1 MGQRCPNTE
10 QLRELPEK
18 EQLFGGATHRLAWHS
33 FHPQSVAEEL
43 NLFKGLAAFGEK
55 RAGFMVLLLRRLWL
69 LSLLISALFL
79 GSTMASWGQDDNV
92 IRIVSSLPL
101 TGSSRVQSETM
112 VLGIKMALEEA
123 GYKAGPF
130 TIEYDSWDDASAQAG
145 TWDPAKEKD
154 NASRAA
160 SDPDVMAYIGTYN
173 SGAAKI
179 AIPILNQADL
189 VMVSPANTYS
199 GLTKVGFG
207 EKGEPDIY
215 YPKGFRSYC
224 RVVPADDLQGLAGA
238 WWAKEL
244 GCKKAYILN
253 DKELYGRGLARVFGE
268 GCKRLGM
275 EVVGDEGIDS
285 KAQDF
290 RAVVNKVKAAKAE
303 VVYFGGITQNGAG
316 KLVKDLRSGGYTG
329 YFMSPDG
336 TKEEAFIKSAG
347 PSSEGCL
354 VTLGGLPPEQMGP
367 EAQAWYKAYREKY
380 KSEPEAYAIYS
391 YEATKATL
399 AGIAK
404 AGVKDRVKIREAIM
418 GTTDYD
424 GLLGVW
430 SFDKQGDTTLT
441 SMSGFEV
448 KNGDFA
454 FSKALVPE
462 FDSNAVAA
470 TSSQSEEASS
480 GGGLA
485 GFLQQLL
492 NGLSNGALIGVVA
505 LGYTLVYGIVELI
518 NFAHGEVF
526 MMGGMASLTGVV
538 WLGLGGE
545 GHGGLVAVL
554 GMLVVLCFAMA
565 FSGFLNQAID
575 RVAYRRLRNSP
586 RLVPLITAIGMSFI
600 LMNIGGYW
608 KGWAPVNFP
617 SLLGENDINLLGK
630 DSSVTFTLSQLIV
643 ILVIVPLLGGLY
655 HFINKTKHGKAMR
668 ATAQNPDASRL
679 MGIDVDRT
687 ISLAFLLGG
696 ALAGAAGFLY
706 GFYNQEVRF
715 DLGFRLGLNAF
726 TAAVLGGIGNVQG
739 AVLGGVIIGLVEAF
753 TAFYFSQALS
763 PAMVFAVLIVVIMI
777 RPSGLLGKGGTE
789 KV

>member
-1 MGQRCPNTE
+1 MVIRFRRQGQF
-10 QLRELPEK
+10 LIFL
-18 EQLFGGATHRLAWHS
+18 LAC
-33 FHPQSVAEEL
+33 F
-43 NLFKGLAAFGEK
+43 
-55 RAGFMVLLLRRLWL
+55 
-69 LSLLISALFL
+69 FL
-79 GSTMASWGQDDNV
+79 CANISWGQEDQT

-123 GYKAGPF
+123 NYQAGPF
-130 TIEYDSWDDASAQAG
+130 KIEYNSWDDASAQAG

-199 GLTKVGFG
+199 GLTKEGLG
-207 EKGEPDIY
+207 ERGEPQIY
-215 YPKGFRSYC
+215 YPKGFRNFC

-244 GCKKAYILN
+244 GCQKAFILS
-253 DKELYGRGLARVFGE
+253 DKELYGRGLARVFNE
-268 GCKRLGM
+268 GCGRLGLQ
-275 EVVGDEGIDS
+275 VVGDEGIDY

-290 RAVVNKVKAAKAE
+290 RAVVNKVKASGAD

-316 KLVKDLRSGGYTG
+316 KLVKDLRSGGYQG

-336 TKEEAFIKSAG
+336 TKEDAFIKSAG
-347 PSSEGCL
+347 PASEGCL

-367 EAQAWYKAYREKY
+367 DAQAWYRAYRNKY
-380 KSEPEAYAIYS
+380 HSEPEAYAIYS
-391 YEATKATL
+391 YEATKVVL

-404 AGVKDRVKIREAIM
+404 AKIKDRTKIREAIM
-418 GTTDYD
+418 GTTDYQ
-424 GLLGVW
+424 GLLGTW

-441 SMSGFEV
+441 SMSGFKVV
-448 KNGDFA
+448 KGDFK
-454 FSKALVPE
+454 FTKALEPK
-462 FDSNAVAA
+462 FTDHA
-470 TSSQSEEASS
+470 SQGPINPQYQAQS
-480 GGGLA
+480 A
-485 GFLQQLL
+485 GFAGFIQQIL

-518 NFAHGEVF
+518 NFAHGDVF
-526 MMGGMASLTGVV
+526 MMGGMAALTGVV
-538 WLGLGGE
+538 GLGLGLGT
-545 GHGGLVAVL
+545 GGGAAAL
-554 GMLVVLCFAMA
+554 GMLVVLLLAMA
-565 FSGFLNQAID
+565 FSGFLNYAID
-575 RVAYRRLRNSP
+575 RVAYRKLRNSN

-600 LMNIGGYW
+600 LMNLGGYW

-617 SLLGENDINLLGK
+617 SLLGDHDVNILGAG
-630 DSSVTFTLSQLIV
+630 SGITFTLSQLIV
-643 ILVIVPLLGGLY
+643 ILVILPLLLGLY
-655 HFINKTKHGKAMR
+655 GFINWTKHGKAMR
-668 ATAQNPDASRL
+668 ATAQNSDAARL

-696 ALAGAAGFLY
+696 VLAGAAGFLY
-706 GFYNQEVRF
+706 CFYNQEVRF
-715 DLGFRLGLNAF
+715 DLGFRMGLNAF
-726 TAAVLGGIGNVQG
+726 TAAVLGGIGNIQG
-739 AVLGGVIIGLVEAF
+739 AVLGGVLIGLVEAF

-763 PAMVFAVLIVVIMI
+763 PAMVFVVLILVIMI

>member
-1 MGQRCPNTE
+1 
-10 QLRELPEK
+10 
-18 EQLFGGATHRLAWHS
+18 
-33 FHPQSVAEEL
+33 
-43 NLFKGLAAFGEK
+43 
-55 RAGFMVLLLRRLWL
+55 
-69 LSLLISALFL
+69 
-79 GSTMASWGQDDNV
+79 MASRAQDDDHT

-130 TIEYDSWDDASAQAG
+130 TITYDSWDDASAQAG

-154 NASRAA
+154 NASRAV

-207 EKGEPDIY
+207 EKGEPEIY
-215 YPKGFRSYC
+215 YPKGIRTYC

-238 WWAKEL
+238 WWANQL
-244 GCKKAYILN
+244 GVKKAYILN
-253 DKELYGRGLARVFGE
+253 DKELYGRGLARVFEE
-268 GCKRLGM
+268 GCRRLGI
-275 EVVGDEGIDS
+275 EVVGEEGIDY

-290 RAVVNKVKAAKAE
+290 RAVVNKVRASQAE
-303 VVYFGGITQNGAG
+303 IVYFGGITQNGAG

-347 PSSEGCL
+347 PASEGCL

-367 EAQAWYKAYREKY
+367 EAQAWYKAYRKKY
-380 KSEPEAYAIYS
+380 RSEPEAYAIYS
-391 YEATKATL
+391 YEATKVTL

-404 AGVKDRVKIREAIM
+404 AGVKDRTKIREAIM
-418 GTTDYD
+418 ATADYD
-424 GLLGVW
+424 GLLGKW
-430 SFDKQGDTTLT
+430 SFDKQGDTTLS
-441 SMSGFEV
+441 SMSGYVV
-448 KNGDFA
+448 KDGDFA
-454 FSKALVPE
+454 FSKALQAQFE
-462 FDSNAVAA
+462 DSGAR
-470 TSSQSEEASS
+470 SS
-480 GGGLA
+480 GSA
-485 GFLQQLL
+485 GEPGSHVDLSLTSLLQQIL
-492 NGLSNGALIGVVA
+492 NGLSKGALIGVIA

-518 NFAHGEVF
+518 NFAHGDVF
-526 MMGGMASLTGVV
+526 MMGAMASLTGVL

-545 GHGGLVAVL
+545 GHGGLAAVL
-554 GMLVVLCFAMA
+554 GMVLVLLCAMIFA
-565 FSGFLNQAID
+565 GLLNRTID

-600 LMNIGGYW
+600 LMNLGGYW

-617 SLLGENDINLLGK
+617 SLLGEHDINLLGK
-630 DSSVTFTLSQLIV
+630 SSSVSFTVSQFLV
-643 ILVIVPLLGGLY
+643 ILVTVPLLGGLY
-655 HFINKTKHGKAMR
+655 RFINHTRQGKAMR
-668 ATAQNPDASRL
+668 ATAQNPDAARL

-715 DLGFRLGLNAF
+715 DLGFRLGLDAF

-739 AVLGGVIIGLVEAF
+739 AVLGGVIIGMVEAF
-753 TAFYFSQALS
+753 TAFYLSQALS

-777 RPSGLLGKGGTE
+777 RPSGILGDTGTE

>member
-1 MGQRCPNTE
+1 
-10 QLRELPEK
+10 
-18 EQLFGGATHRLAWHS
+18 
-33 FHPQSVAEEL
+33 
-43 NLFKGLAAFGEK
+43 
-55 RAGFMVLLLRRLWL
+55 
-69 LSLLISALFL
+69 
-79 GSTMASWGQDDNV
+79 MASWAQDEDANT

-112 VLGIKMALEEA
+112 VLGIKMALDEA
-123 GYKAGPF
+123 GFKAGPF

-154 NASRAA
+154 NASRAV
-160 SDPDVMAYIGTYN
+160 SDPDVMVYIGTYN

-207 EKGEPDIY
+207 EKGEPEIY
-215 YPKGFRSYC
+215 YPKGFRNYC

-244 GCKKAYILN
+244 DVKRAYILD
-253 DKELYGRGLARVFGE
+253 DKELYGRGLARVFEE
-268 GCKRLGM
+268 GCKRLGIQ
-275 EVVGDEGIDS
+275 VVGQEGIDS

-290 RAVVNKVKAAKAE
+290 RAVVNKVRGSGAQI
-303 VVYFGGITQNGAG
+303 VYFGGITQNGAG

-347 PSSEGCL
+347 PASEGCL

-367 EAQAWYKAYREKY
+367 EAQAWYKAYRDKFG
-380 KSEPEAYAIYS
+380 SEPEAYAIYS

-399 AGIAK
+399 AGIIK

-418 GTTDYD
+418 GTQNYD
-424 GLLGVW
+424 GLLGTW
-430 SFDKQGDTTLT
+430 SFDQQGDTTLT
-441 SMSGFEV
+441 SMSGFVV
-448 KNGDFA
+448 KDGEFA
-454 FSKALVPE
+454 FSKALVPV
-462 FDSNAVAA
+462 FDGTAVAA
-470 TSSQSEEASS
+470 EDSPVLAVT
-480 GGGLA
+480 GGGWVGL
-485 GFLQQLL
+485 LQQIL

-526 MMGGMASLTGVV
+526 MMGSMAALTGVV
-538 WLGLGGE
+538 WFGLGGNS
-545 GHGGLVAVL
+545 HGPLVSVL
-554 GMLVVLCFAMA
+554 LMVLVLFLAMA
-565 FSGFLNQAID
+565 FSGILNRTID
-575 RVAYRRLRNSP
+575 RVAYRRLRGSP

-600 LMNIGGYW
+600 LMNFGGYW

-617 SLLGENDINLLGK
+617 SLLGDHDINVLGQ
-630 DSSVTFTLSQLIV
+630 DAAVSFRLSQLLI
-643 ILVIVPLLGGLY
+643 ILVILPLLGGLY
-655 HFINKTKHGKAMR
+655 YFIHHTRQGKAMR
-668 ATAQNPDASRL
+668 ATAQNPDAAKL

-687 ISLAFLLGG
+687 ISLAFLIGG

-739 AVLGGVIIGLVEAF
+739 AVLGGLIIGLVEAF
-753 TAFYFSQALS
+753 TAFYLSQALS

-777 RPSGLLGKGGTE
+777 RPSGLLGKGETE

>member
-1 MGQRCPNTE
+1 MVTPPRR
-10 QLRELPEK
+10 L
-18 EQLFGGATHRLAWHS
+18 RLALLAL
-33 FHPQSVAEEL
+33 SVL
-43 NLFKGLAAFGEK
+43 VLGIGLP
-55 RAGFMVLLLRRLWL
+55 
-69 LSLLISALFL
+69 
-79 GSTMASWGQDDNV
+79 SWGQDEDQV

-112 VLGIKMALEEA
+112 VMGIKMALEEA

-154 NASRAA
+154 NASRAVA
-160 SDPDVMAYIGTYN
+160 DPDVMAYIGTYN

-207 EKGEPDIY
+207 EPGEPEIY
-215 YPKGFRSYC
+215 YPNGIRNYC

-238 WWAKEL
+238 WWSKEL
-244 GCKKAYILN
+244 GAKKAYILN
-253 DKELYGRGLARVFGE
+253 DKELYGRGLARVFQE
-268 GCKRLGM
+268 GCKRLGIQVM
-275 EVVGDEGIDS
+275 AEEGIDA

-290 RAVVNKVKAAKAE
+290 RAVANKVVDSGAE
-303 VVYFGGITQNGAG
+303 VVYFGGVTQNGAG
-316 KLVKDLRSGGYTG
+316 KLVKDLRAGGYKG
-329 YFMSPDG
+329 YIMSPDG

-347 PSSEGCL
+347 PASEGCL

-367 EAQAWYKAYREKY
+367 EAQAWYKAYRDKY

-391 YEATKATL
+391 YEATKVTL

-404 AGVKDRVKIREAIM
+404 AGVKDRAKIRDAIM
-418 GTTDYD
+418 ATADYH

-441 SMSGFEV
+441 MMSGFEV

-454 FSKALVPE
+454 FSKALEPKFDGTVTASAGDEE
-462 FDSNAVAA
+462 FSVERDYSF
-470 TSSQSEEASS
+470 S
-480 GGGLA
+480 G
-485 GFLQQLL
+485 FIQQIL
-492 NGLSNGALIGVVA
+492 NGLSNGALLGVVA

-518 NFAHGEVF
+518 NFAHGDVF
-526 MMGGMASLTGVV
+526 MMGGMAALTGVM
-538 WLGLGGE
+538 WFGLGG
-545 GHGGLVAVL
+545 GNAHGLGAALLMLLVL
-554 GMLVVLCFAMA
+554 LLSMA
-565 FSGFLNQAID
+565 FAGVLNRTID

-600 LMNIGGYW
+600 LMNFGGYW
-608 KGWAPVNFP
+608 KGWAPINFP
-617 SLLGENDINLLGK
+617 SLLGDSDINVLGH
-630 DSSVTFTLSQLIV
+630 DSSISFRLSQLLI
-643 ILVIVPLLGGLY
+643 ILVIVPLLGGLHY
-655 HFINKTKHGKAMR
+655 FIHHTRHGKAMR
-668 ATAQNPDASRL
+668 ATAQNPDAAKL

-706 GFYNQEVRF
+706 GFYNQEMRF

-739 AVLGGVIIGLVEAF
+739 AVLGGLIIGLVEAF

-777 RPSGLLGKGGTE
+777 KPSGLLGKGGTE